1 MNIESDSVHSN
12 SIRADGELMG
22 TTKTT
27 TRLAPLAD
35 RLVVVPSDP
44 EIATASG
51 LVIPDSAQERP
62 DQGTV
67 LAVGPGRRSEETGEL
82 IPVGIEPGATVIY
95 AKYGGTEI
103 TIDEQDLL
111 IVSASDVLAPVGEA
125 PQS

>member
-1 MNIESDSVHSN
+1 M
-12 SIRADGELMG
+12 A

-27 TRLAPLAD
+27 TRLAPLAGG
-35 RLVVVPSDP
+35 LVVVPSDP

-82 IPVGIEPGATVIY
+82 IPVGIEPGATVLY
-95 AKYGGTEI
+95 PKYGGTQI

-111 IVSASDVLAPVGEA
+111 IVSASDVLATVGEA

>member
-1 MNIESDSVHSN
+1 MGNY
-12 SIRADGELMG
+12 MG

-62 DQGTV
+62 NQGTV

-82 IPVGIEPGATVIY
+82 IAVGIEPGATVVY
-95 AKYGGTEI
+95 AKYGGTAI

-111 IVSASDVLAPVGEA
+111 IVSAGDVLATVGEA